1 MVRIQLYLKLLQNYN
16 KNLTY
21 WGKKIIFDKS
31 FLKNNNIFKKNIT
44 FNKKNLKDL
53 FFENYENFL
62 YKLNY
67 INFNKN
73 LKKKKIICNK
83 FTIFFSKSNLH
94 LNIISKKLIY
104 SISIGKYMSL
114 IGSSKAI

>member
-1 MVRIQLYLKLLQNYN
+1 MLNSYN
-16 KNLTY
+16 FNTTY
-21 WGKKIIFDKS
+21 WKKKIIFDCNFVPNGEIKKIDINKIFEKKTIKEF
-31 FLKNNNIFKKNIT
+31 FLKN
-44 FNKKNLKDL
+44 
-53 FFENYENFL
+53 YENSL
-62 YKLNY
+62 YRLNY
-67 INFNKN
+67 INFHKN
-73 LKKKKIICNK
+73 LTKKKIIHNK